1 MRGTWGIISILL
13 CINNTFLLSYFP
25 SILPIDQG
33 TVFHKPLKAKIT
45 FDGDFFSKELIESNL
60 ASLRNH
66 FADWLVIQTSLTD
79 ELQLFDSLKDNLLDI
94 LKQIWNIM
102 EKTKKPELKIGT
114 ISEIKHVK
122 LLPILERIKSFIQDL
137 EKLKSDFIPTRTKRD
152 LTQYYEFPSLT
163 AKGVLKSSDVVG
175 CSLSGTSTPKHK
187 VTCMFKYLNILRAPI
202 QRNLGSDL
210 LYYIHSWLKLGKHPI
225 HAQTAELARILE
237 FKPQNTDPIKI
248 ELFKFIEHRIIQG
261 PSQTQSAFYAIHK
274 IVPKLITLQI
284 QTNDQTQKPS
294 IPTRTTEQTT
304 KTTELTTEQPDL
316 NTERTEQNLQNTE
329 LTTIQPE
336 LNNERTEQNLKNTEL
351 TTVQLEHNI
360 KTTEHNS
367 ENPELT
373 TELNTEPTDQITKHI
388 ETNIFETELPR
399 QQTNEQIKITFPELV
414 QEILQAVSNRPYI
427 LEKSTEP
434 EHSTRGEG
442 GLNPLQRT
450 TTESTHTD
458 KIKRQ
463 TPQRTLAPAQQVML
477 AADKVLSA
485 RITKNAD
492 AIIQNYFKNVI
503 DAFFQM
509 NDELQDIL
517 RLLKSKIT
525 AQRLAVLN
533 TFQIDTEKILITEVI
548 TSTDNQ
554 FIYLIVQNYE
564 HKEKVLKFKPITFCG
579 LKYCIRVNMD
589 NIASVSLD
597 FNTVFK
603 LDTCQTKVIDSVPAY
618 FCNKVHED
626 TECLFFNTDCEFLV
640 TNYVVKSH
648 EVFDSKYLLLTSNE
662 NQTILNN
669 YTKLDTESIY
679 LISSKK
685 DISLNI
691 NKKIIKLTGVEQALP
706 LSLVKLGYSRAD
718 IDNMIEIEH
727 TNINPHNW
735 VNSGLLIF
743 LTCIIGVLGFR
754 VCKHKHKSVKFTQ
767 KTKNKNVKNDYITV
781 NKNIPLREL
790 K

>member
-152 LTQYYEFPSLT
+152 LIQYYEFPSLT

-316 NTERTEQNLQNTE
+316 NTERTEQN
-329 LTTIQPE
+329 
-336 LNNERTEQNLKNTEL
+336 
-351 TTVQLEHNI
+351 
-360 KTTEHNS
+360 KT
-367 ENPELT
+367 
-373 TELNTEPTDQITKHI
+373 
-388 ETNIFETELPR
+388 
-399 QQTNEQIKITFPELV
+399 
-414 QEILQAVSNRPYI
+414 
-427 LEKSTEP
+427 
-434 EHSTRGEG
+434 
-442 GLNPLQRT
+442 
-450 TTESTHTD
+450 
-458 KIKRQ
+458 
-463 TPQRTLAPAQQVML
+463 
-477 AADKVLSA
+477 
-485 RITKNAD
+485 
-492 AIIQNYFKNVI
+492 
-503 DAFFQM
+503 
-509 NDELQDIL
+509 
-517 RLLKSKIT
+517 
-525 AQRLAVLN
+525 
-533 TFQIDTEKILITEVI
+533 
-548 TSTDNQ
+548 
-554 FIYLIVQNYE
+554 
-564 HKEKVLKFKPITFCG
+564 
-579 LKYCIRVNMD
+579 
-589 NIASVSLD
+589 
-597 FNTVFK
+597 
-603 LDTCQTKVIDSVPAY
+603 
-618 FCNKVHED
+618 
-626 TECLFFNTDCEFLV
+626 
-640 TNYVVKSH
+640 
-648 EVFDSKYLLLTSNE
+648 
-662 NQTILNN
+662 
-669 YTKLDTESIY
+669 
-679 LISSKK
+679 
-685 DISLNI
+685 
-691 NKKIIKLTGVEQALP
+691 
-706 LSLVKLGYSRAD
+706 
-718 IDNMIEIEH
+718 
-727 TNINPHNW
+727 
-735 VNSGLLIF
+735 
-743 LTCIIGVLGFR
+743 
-754 VCKHKHKSVKFTQ
+754 
-767 KTKNKNVKNDYITV
+767 
-781 NKNIPLREL
+781 
-790 K
+790 